1 MTLLPRQARP
11 IPRGTRQA
19 AYFAGALAPSD
30 LRPWLR
36 NNGWTKG
43 AGPNYYLPNDYPHLH
58 AGLTGGGD
66 LDFLA
71 YSTGTPPA
79 YQLVRDGAYIFGTS
93 SALCTRASNAVCLEA
108 DALLTQAGM

>member
-11 IPRGTRQA
+11 IPRGTQGA
-19 AYFAGALAPSD
+19 AYSAGALAPSD

-36 NNGWTKG
+36 NHGWSQYG
-43 AGPNYYLPNDYPHLH
+43 SNWYLPQDHPHLH
-58 AGLTGGGD
+58 AGLTGTGD

-79 YQLVRDGAYIFGTS
+79 YQLVRDGTYIFGTS
-93 SALCTRASNAVCLEA
+93 SALCRRANNTVCHQA

>member
-1 MTLLPRQARP
+1 MTLLPRQAPP
-11 IPRGTRQA
+11 IPRGQA
-19 AYFAGALAPSD
+19 AYYAGALAPSD
-30 LRPWLR
+30 LRPWLAS
-36 NNGWTKG
+36 NGWSKG
-43 AGPNYYLPNDYPHLH
+43 AGPNYYKPKDHPHLH

-79 YQLVRDGAYIFGTS
+79 YQLVKNGGYQFGTS
-93 SALCTRASNAVCLEA
+93 SALCGLASNAVCRQA